1 MQEQETVDVMV
12 QETIVEGRKEW
23 QAPKLRSARIDLSTQ
38 QDFAGSDD
46 GGLLS

>member
-1 MQEQETVDVMV
+1 MQEQEAVDAMV
-12 QETIVEGRKEW
+12 QESTVETRKEW

-38 QDFAGSDD
+38 NGFFGMDD

>member
-12 QETIVEGRKEW
+12 QETIVEARKEW

-38 QDFAGSDD
+38 NALAGNSD
-46 GGLLS
+46 GTVLS